1 MPSLIQAII
10 LSIVQGITE
19 WIPVSSSG
27 HLILFQ
33 KFLGIQDSQ
42 TPYYVFLH
50 LASVF
55 AVIVFFWKDIL
66 NIFKNKNLNY
76 LLLIVI
82 AIIPAG
88 IIGLVFMKEI
98 ENLFSSSFYLGL
110 FFIFSG
116 VIVYLTK
123 FSIPRK
129 EKISFFDSLL
139 IGIFQ
144 VLAVFPS
151 VSRSGMTISSGLFVG
166 LTKKQSIKFSFLMLI
181 PIILGASLVKADELV
196 LSEISYFLLIL
207 SFIITFLVSLVTIK
221 LLIKVIE
228 SDNFYLFGVYNIV
241 LGIVV
246 LIWSLIN

>member
-1 MPSLIQAII
+1 MVSLIQAII
-10 LSIVQGITE
+10 LSIIQGITE

-27 HLILFQ
+27 HLALMHLLFG
-33 KFLGIQDSQ
+33 FQDLS
-42 TPYYVFLH
+42 YDVFLH
-50 LASVF
+50 FAGIF
-55 AVIVFFWKDIL
+55 AVILIFWNDIL
-66 NIFKNKNLNY
+66 NIFKSQNLNY
-76 LLLIVI
+76 LLLMII

-181 PIILGASLVKADELV
+181 PIILGASLVKADELI

-207 SFIITFLVSLVTIK
+207 SFIITFLVSLVTMK
-221 LLIKVIE
+221 LLIRIMN
-228 SDNFYLFGVYNIV
+228 SDKFYLFGVYDIV
-241 LGIVV
+241 LGVVV
-246 LIWSLIN
+246 LIWSFF